1 MSSTPRIIAT
11 TASAALLAATGAGA
25 AVMAVDTVTSGSTEV
40 TADAATTTTDS
51 VPAPRDDRV
60 TVYQSP
66 SDDHEDGEYDDNAPT
81 TTKQLQP
88 APPSTSFQGNNGGK
102 AQNNTSKSS

>member
-1 MSSTPRIIAT
+1 MSSRPRIIAT

-40 TADAATTTTDS
+40 TADAATITDS
-51 VPAPRDDRV
+51 VPAPQDDRV